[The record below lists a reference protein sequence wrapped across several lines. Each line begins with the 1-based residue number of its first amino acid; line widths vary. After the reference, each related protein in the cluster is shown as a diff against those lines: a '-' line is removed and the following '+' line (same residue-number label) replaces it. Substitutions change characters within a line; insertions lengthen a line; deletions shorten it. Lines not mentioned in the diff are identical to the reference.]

1 MSVLDDIPRAR
12 RARHAVP
19 SAVRE
24 ILKVTERPDVI
35 SFAGGLPAEELFPVA
50 AMQAALDETLSR
62 DGRAALQ
69 YGTTEGFSGLRAWIA
84 TRMSRHGR
92 KIQSD
97 DLVITN
103 GSQQGLDLV
112 ARTLLDPGD
121 TVLVEAPTYLA
132 AIQVFRAA
140 ETRMVTVPMD
150 REGIDLAALERA
162 IKAEHPKLLYLNP
175 DHQNPSGA
183 RLALDRRQRVI
194 ALCRDHKV
202 ALLEDDPY
210 GDICFLGPRHPPLH
224 ALDDSG
230 TVIYLG
236 TFSKTLAPGLRLGWV
251 SAPPRF
257 LRTLAIAKQG
267 ADLHTGTLAQRAAA
281 TLLESFDF
289 DAHLRRIRAVYETRA
304 RAMEL
309 ALEAHLGRDAFWT
322 PPSGGLFFWVGLR
335 GSLSIDRLFER
346 ALAQKVAFVPGAPF
360 FVGPAPGPFMRLNF
374 SHRPEPLIA
383 EGVRR
388 LAAALE
394 QERTARPAREAIS
407 I

>member
-50 AMQAALDETLSR
+50 AMQAAIDETLSR

-69 YGTTEGFSGLRAWIA
+69 YGPTEGFGGLRAWIA
-84 TRMSRHGR
+84 ARMSRYGR
-92 KIQSD
+92 AVQAD
-97 DLVITN
+97 DLVITS
-103 GSQQGLDLV
+103 GSQQALDLV

-132 AIQVFRAA
+132 AIQVFRAEEA
-140 ETRMVTVPMD
+140 RLVTVPMD
-150 REGIDLAALERA
+150 AGGIDVAALERA
-162 IKAEHPKLLYLNP
+162 IKTERPKLLYLNP

-183 RLALDRRQRVI
+183 RLALDRREKVI

-210 GDICFLGPRHPPLH
+210 GEICFHGPRHPPLH
-224 ALDDSG
+224 ALDESG
-230 TVIYLG
+230 IVIYLG

-267 ADLHTGTLAQRAAA
+267 TDLHTGTLAQRAAA

-289 DAHLRRIRAVYETRA
+289 DAHLRRIRGVYEARA
-304 RAMEL
+304 RAMAL

-335 GSLSIDRLFER
+335 GGVSIDRLFER
-346 ALAQKVAFVPGAPF
+346 ALALKVAFVTGAPF
-360 FVGPAPGPFMRLNF
+360 FAGTPLGAFMRLNF
-374 SHRPEPLIA
+374 SHRPEPMIL

-394 QERTARPAREAIS
+394 QEREDRRPREAAAL
-407 I
+407 